1 MIDLEKT
8 ISQQEFGDML
18 GISQQ
23 SVSVLVDAGT
33 LPRGAS
39 ADVWVTRYCHRIRE
53 QAAGRLGLLE
63 GGLDLVQERA
73 LLSRQHRILAEMRVD
88 EERGS
93 LIRVDAVKAALARA
107 FATTR
112 DNLLQIPPRVASLL
126 AADNDVASVQ
136 NALHAEIH
144 RALMNLS
151 GAADQLGA
159 EGKRA

>member
-23 SVSVLVDAGT
+23 SVSALVEAGT

-39 ADVWVTRYCHRIRE
+39 AGVWLTRYCHRIRE

-73 LLSRQHRILAEMRVD
+73 LLSKQHRILAEMRVD

-107 FATTR
+107 FSTAR
-112 DNLLQIPPRVASLL
+112 ENLLQIPPRLAPLL
-126 AADNDVASVQ
+126 AADSDTSSVQ
-136 NALHAEIH
+136 IALHTEIH
-144 RALMNLS
+144 LALTNLA
-151 GAADQLGA
+151 GAADRLGA
-159 EGKRA
+159 EEKGT